1 MFSQR
6 EGRLPLALLVAA
18 VVGFTSPAAAAPR
31 YSKAYDQHFREASAL
46 HLPGRPWKKLKAQGI
61 QESGL
66 RPDVCS
72 KAGACGV
79 MQFMPR
85 TWEEEAKRLGYIGV
99 PRSVA
104 RASIFA
110 SASYM
115 DRCIGFWSVNRSPD
129 DRDMLGLAGYN
140 AGNGNI
146 LAAQRAAGGA
156 MDYATIMA
164 YLHLVTGEENARET
178 RGYAPRIYRIWQDLE
193 ADKT

>member
-1 MFSQR
+1 MN
-6 EGRLPLALLVAA
+6 GLVLPFALLALAA
-18 VVGFTSPAAAAPR
+18 SALPSEAATR
-31 YSKAYDQHFREASAL
+31 HSREYDQHFRDASRTY
-46 HLPGRPWKKLKAQGI
+46 LPGRPWKKLKAQGI

-85 TWEEEAKRLGYIGV
+85 TWAEEARRLGYIGV

-104 RASIFA
+104 RASIMA

-115 DRCIGFWSVNRSPD
+115 DRCIGFWSVNGRSAD

-146 LAAQRAAGGA
+146 MGAQRASGGA
-156 MDYATIMA
+156 MDYETIMA

-178 RGYAPRIYRIWQDLE
+178 RGYAPRIYRIWRELE
-193 ADKT
+193 NEQ